1 MLGQYAHGD
10 IAGNPIPGYRE
21 EPGVAP
27 NSRTETFAALKLE
40 IDSWRWQGV
49 PFFIRTGKRHEQT
62 GDGDRGEVPQ
72 AAGVD
77 VHPARRRRMLHR
89 NTLRLT
95 IQPDEGFALYF
106 HVKAPG
112 KPLKLERLP
121 LDFFYKERFQEL
133 PEAYQTL
140 LLDVMEGDQTL
151 FVHADEVEAA
161 WRLFTPIL
169 DNTLAVSFYAAGTWG
184 PKESD
189 ELMQRKAIRTSR
201 ART

>member
-1 MLGQYAHGD
+1 MKFRKPPVWMFTPLGS
-10 IAGNPIPGYRE
+10 P
-21 EPGVAP
+21 
-27 NSRTETFAALKLE
+27 
-40 IDSWRWQGV
+40 
-49 PFFIRTGKRHEQT
+49 
-62 GDGDRGEVPQ
+62 
-72 AAGVD
+72 D
-77 VHPARRRRMLHR
+77 VHR

-106 HVKAPG
+106 HIKAPG

-169 DNTLAVSFYAAGTWG
+169 DNTLAVSFYAGGHVGTEG
-184 PKESD
+184 VRRADAAQRAEVVESGMRRRRESGIGNRTGTD
-189 ELMQRKAIRTSR
+189 ETVASRSPSRSLTSR
-201 ART
+201 R